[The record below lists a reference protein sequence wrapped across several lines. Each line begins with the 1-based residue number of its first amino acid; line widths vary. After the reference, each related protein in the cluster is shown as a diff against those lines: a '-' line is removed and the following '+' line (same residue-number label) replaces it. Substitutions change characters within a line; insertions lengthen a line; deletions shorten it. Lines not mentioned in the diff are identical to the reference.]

1 MEKLYKQLKEK
12 HSLPEFKLLN
22 QEFEIS
28 SIEEEDF
35 LLRNIRKKILEKIEF
50 ALSILDDILHPDS
63 GFATYNESGAFSES
77 DRNDILEM
85 YKRLMYFKRL
95 STELSFD
102 DSDGLNA
109 KFINDFMGEWP
120 KIKETTLVFVRMLK
134 ESWQKDI
141 TKKEIV
147 GYLG

>member
-1 MEKLYKQLKEK
+1 MEKAYKELKEK
-12 HSLPEFKLLN
+12 HSLPDYNSLN

-35 LLRNIRKKILEKIEF
+35 LLRNIRKKILEKIDF
-50 ALSILDDILHPDS
+50 TLSIMDDILHPES
-63 GFATYNESGAFSES
+63 GFSSYKESGAFSES
-77 DRNDILEM
+77 DRNKIIEM
-85 YKRLMYFKRL
+85 YKRLMFFKRS

-102 DSDGLNA
+102 DSDELNA

-120 KIKETTLVFVRMLK
+120 KMKETSLVFVRKLK

-141 TKKEIV
+141 LKKEIV